1 MLYWLLYIYTI
12 TTNFYT
18 NIIIIFNCPLYSFPC
33 VQLTN
38 SDIQLRFF
46 LNSQCTF
53 NIHTIHS
60 NGNSPLRKNVMDVYH
75 RKSITENNLENKIL
89 MIPKRSMRENS
100 LDTKIN
106 CITCKTK
113 QI

>member
-1 MLYWLLYIYTI
+1 
-12 TTNFYT
+12 
-18 NIIIIFNCPLYSFPC
+18 
-33 VQLTN
+33 
-38 SDIQLRFF
+38 
-46 LNSQCTF
+46 
-53 NIHTIHS
+53 
-60 NGNSPLRKNVMDVYH
+60 MDVYH